1 MSAPLEA
8 LLKMTPAEIQAHNER
23 PTADELRNKTQT
35 YYEDVNVGDELPKYI
50 YAPTPTHLFRWSAAI
65 ENFHRI
71 HYDLDFGLNHDKNPS
86 ILIHGSWKQSVVPQF
101 LKDFTL
107 PKGWPWKA
115 AFEHR
120 AMLVPGDTLIVW
132 ATVTNKYEK
141 EGMGFIEMDLGM
153 KTQDGVESMP
163 GSATVVLPLKGG
175 ADIPY
180 PFVAPKTKRHLKD

>member
-1 MSAPLEA
+1 
-8 LLKMTPAEIQAHNER
+8 
-23 PTADELRNKTQT
+23 LRNKTQT

-132 ATVTNKYEK
+132 AIVTNKYEK

-180 PFVAPKTKRHLKD
+180 PFVAPKD

>member
-1 MSAPLEA
+1 MSATIEE
-8 LLKMTPAEIQAHNER
+8 LLKMKPEEIQAHNER
-23 PTADELRNKTQT
+23 PTADQLRNKAQT

-86 ILIHGSWKQSVVPQF
+86 ILVHGSWKQSVVPQY

-132 ATVTNKYEK
+132 AAVTNKYEK
-141 EGMGFIEMDLGM
+141 GGMGFIEMDLGM

-180 PFVAPKTKRHLKD
+180 PFVPPGD

>member
-1 MSAPLEA
+1 MSAPLEE
-8 LLKMTPAEIQAHNER
+8 LLKMNREEIQSHNER

-50 YAPTPTHLFRWSAAI
+50 YSPTPTHLFRWSAAI
-65 ENFHRI
+65 ENYHRI
-71 HYDLDFGLNHDKNPS
+71 HYDLDFGMNHDKNPS
-86 ILIHGSWKQSVVPQF
+86 ILVHGSWKQSVVPQY

-120 AMLVPGDTLIVW
+120 AMLVPRETLIVW
-132 ATVTNKYEK
+132 AVVTNKYEK
-141 EGMGFIEMDLGM
+141 GGMGFIEMDLGM

-163 GSATVVLPLKGG
+163 GSATVVLPLKDG

-180 PFVAPKTKRHLKD
+180 PFVPPTD